1 MDNEID
7 LDKLSL
13 TDREKFAV
21 VEESARQQHAKK
33 YPEATKWDVALDQQ
47 GGHAIQN
54 FLEWLLEN
62 HVETTYSNG
71 SREHKRVL
79 DLHPQELIYEYFE
92 IDAKKL
98 EQERRQMLDELRTQN
113 QGDADGT

>member
-33 YPEATKWDVALDQQ
+33 YPEATKWGIALDQE

-54 FLEWLLEN
+54 FLEWLTEN
-62 HVETTYSNG
+62 HTEDDIG
-71 SREHKRVL
+71 ALKRVL
-79 DLHPQELIYEYFE
+79 DLHPQELLYEYFE
-92 IDAKKL
+92 IDAEKL
-98 EQERRQMLDELRTQN
+98 EQERRQMLDELRNQN
-113 QGDADGT
+113 QGDDNGT